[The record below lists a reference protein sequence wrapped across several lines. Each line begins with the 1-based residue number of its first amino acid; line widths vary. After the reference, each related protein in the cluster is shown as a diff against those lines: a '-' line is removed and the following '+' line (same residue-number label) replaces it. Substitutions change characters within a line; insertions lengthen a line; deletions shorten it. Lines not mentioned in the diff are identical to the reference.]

1 MENPDYDPR
10 SDSSSASIDNAL
22 EKINFEKA
30 LYKAETTSSA
40 LDDDLL
46 SPEDDHE
53 CQLYT

>member
-1 MENPDYDPR
+1 MENSDADPR
-10 SDSSSASIDNAL
+10 SDSSSARIDNAWK
-22 EKINFEKA
+22 KINFEKA

-53 CQLYT
+53 C

>member
-1 MENPDYDPR
+1 MENSDADPR
-10 SDSSSASIDNAL
+10 SDSSSARIDDAWK
-22 EKINFEKA
+22 KINFEKA

-53 CQLYT
+53 C